1 MIIEELIEYCLEK
14 EKAYIDYPFGN
25 IPVCFKVS
33 NKLFAQIYPNEDN
46 YKITLKCEP
55 FLAEVY
61 RQQFPDIVVKGY
73 HCPPMIQRHMNT
85 IYINK
90 TVSDDII
97 YEMIDH
103 SYTEVIRTFSKKIQ
117 KEILGGVL

>member
-1 MIIEELIEYCLEK
+1 MIVEELIEYCLKK

-25 IPVCFKVS
+25 IPVCFKIN

-55 FLAEVY
+55 LLAEVY

-73 HCPPMIQRHMNT
+73 HCPQMIQRHMNT

-90 TVSDDII
+90 TVPDDMI

-103 SYTEVIRTFSKKIQ
+103 SYEEVVKTFSKKVQ